1 MAARLFTPQL
11 IRRGLEIF
19 LLISLAGFAFTFV
32 YGKNPQAVLD
42 KVLHLHWAWLLV
54 GILLASMDWIC
65 ARTCL
70 ASAFFDWTVG
80 EASAPAAKNEAA
92 ARALRSARRN
102 ECLGVALIRTA

>member
-1 MAARLFTPQL
+1 MAAKLFTPQL

-54 GILLASMDWIC
+54 GHP
-65 ARTCL
+65 ARL
-70 ASAFFDWTVG
+70 DG
-80 EASAPAAKNEAA
+80 LDRRRAA
-92 ARALRSARRN
+92 ALGGRPAWCIPIRRSA
-102 ECLGVALIRTA
+102 G